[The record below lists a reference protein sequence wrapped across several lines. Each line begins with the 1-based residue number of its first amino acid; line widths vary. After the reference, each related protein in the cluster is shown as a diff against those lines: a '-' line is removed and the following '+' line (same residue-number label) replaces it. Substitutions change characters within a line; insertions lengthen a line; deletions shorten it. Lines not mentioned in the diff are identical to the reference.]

1 MQEFFNKFTKLIKN
15 HEKIIIMTHS
25 IPDLDGMGSA
35 IVLHEILNQMNKE
48 NYIVAPKKLINNSL
62 IKAINYINDQGYVIP
77 FKYEDSIDFN
87 DALLVILDAS
97 EPELLECADLL
108 DKNYEKVVIDHHSK
122 GISCIDNVTLMFLDN
137 QMSSVVEIIS
147 DYIRYLNIKVD
158 DFFSTLLLTGLFID
172 TNYFNLK
179 TTPKT
184 FETASYLLENGANL
198 NIKQQIL
205 KENFD
210 DVLER
215 YSYIEKMVKIK
226 DGYYLA
232 IIDDK
237 LCTNIDV
244 AKLADEMLKF
254 FEVKVS
260 FALGKKSNNEI
271 LVSARSLGDV
281 DVCEYMKKLG
291 GGGHVGA
298 AAAKV
303 NSTSIDEVIEKIK
316 NIVKGE

>member
-1 MQEFFNKFTKLIKN
+1 MQEFFDKFTRLIKK
-15 HEKIIIMTHS
+15 HENIVIMTHS

-35 IVLHEILNQMNKE
+35 IVLHEILRQMDKE
-48 NYIVAPKKLINNSL
+48 SYIVAPKKLINGSL
-62 IKAINYINDQGYVIP
+62 IKAINYINEQGYAIP
-77 FKYEDSIDFN
+77 FQYENSIAFD
-87 DALLVILDAS
+87 DALLIILDVS
-97 EPELLECADLL
+97 EAELLECSELL
-108 DKNYEKVVIDHHSK
+108 NKGYETVIIDHHSK
-122 GISCIDNVTLMFLDN
+122 GVLTIDDAALMFLDD
-137 QMSSVVEIIS
+137 QMSSVVEIIN
-147 DYIRYLNIKVD
+147 DYIKYLNIKVD
-158 DFFSTLLLTGLFID
+158 DFFNTLLLTGLFID

-226 DGYYLA
+226 DDYYLA